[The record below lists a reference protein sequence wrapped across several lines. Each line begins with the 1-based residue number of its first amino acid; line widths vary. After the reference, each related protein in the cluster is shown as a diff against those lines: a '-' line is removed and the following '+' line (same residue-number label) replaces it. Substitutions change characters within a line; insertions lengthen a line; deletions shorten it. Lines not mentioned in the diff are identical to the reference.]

1 MPRYKM
7 VVNSYPVEGR
17 EAEYNDWYQNIHL
30 GELVALEGFVSARR
44 FRMARKLVEGE
55 AAPYMA
61 IYEIDTDDIDAVL
74 QGLVSEAQNSKINMS
89 NAIDT
94 SRTTAVVYE
103 EFGEVVLEPR

>member
-7 VVNSYPVEGR
+7 VVSSYPVAGR

-30 GELVALEGFVSARR
+30 GELVSLKGFVSARR
-44 FRMARKLVEGE
+44 FRLAAKLVEGE

-61 IYEIDTDDIDAVL
+61 IYEIETDDVEAVL
-74 QGLVSEAQNSKINMS
+74 EHLKNEAYNSRINMS
-89 NAIDT
+89 EAIDT

-103 EFGEVVLEPR
+103 EFGDVVSAP

>member
-7 VVNSYPVEGR
+7 VVNSYFVEGR
-17 EAEYNDWYQNIHL
+17 EDEYNDWYQNVHL
-30 GELVALEGFVSARR
+30 GELVALKGIVSARR

-61 IYEIDTDDIDAVL
+61 IYEIETDDIDAVL
-74 QGLVSEAQNSKINMS
+74 QGLIGEAENSRINMS
-89 NAIDT
+89 DAIDT

-103 EFGEVVLEPR
+103 EFGEVVSQP